1 MLTKEENALVTQTG
15 PGTPGGDFMRHYWH
29 PVGLSSELPA
39 GGAPLPR
46 RILGEDLLLFRD
58 DTGRPGLLGLL
69 CAHRCADLS
78 YGRVENGGLRCLYHG
93 WLYDVTGRVLEM
105 PAEPPESTFKDKVRH
120 TAYPVIER
128 GGLLFA
134 YFGAG
139 EPPLL
144 PDYEF
149 LKYPDEHR
157 LLARSFLNCNWL
169 QSMEGEIDPSHLS
182 YLHIPIGKL
191 DTRPVPG
198 GTQAADEL
206 YKVDTQPKLEAERT
220 TYGMRVFSL
229 RRAAPG
235 QRYLRITNYVLPDM
249 ATIIGN
255 EGRIGEGYGV
265 HWHVPVDDEHHL
277 RIDCVF
283 NRVRP
288 PSKEHGEAMAEAEI
302 DASGH
307 LRRNAANRYLQD
319 REEMKTTTFSGM
331 GPYFPAQDA
340 YATESPGPIHDRTR
354 EHLGTSDVCITTA
367 RRMLIDVIRGV
378 QKGEV
383 PPHVIRAAADNDMS
397 DIGVVSAIIPDT
409 VDYRTD
415 WRNALKTLV
424 TR

>member
-1 MLTKEENALVTQTG
+1 MG
-15 PGTPGGDFMRHYWH
+15 P
-29 PVGLSSELPA
+29 
-39 GGAPLPR
+39 
-46 RILGEDLLLFRD
+46 
-58 DTGRPGLLGLL
+58 
-69 CAHRCADLS
+69 
-78 YGRVENGGLRCLYHG
+78 
-93 WLYDVTGRVLEM
+93 
-105 PAEPPESTFKDKVRH
+105 
-120 TAYPVIER
+120 
-128 GGLLFA
+128 
-134 YFGAG
+134 G

-149 LKYPDEHR
+149 LNYPAEHR
-157 LLARSFLNCNWL
+157 ILARSFLNCNWL

-182 YLHIPIGKL
+182 YLHVPIGKL

-198 GTQAADEL
+198 GTKAADEL
-206 YKVDTQPKLEAERT
+206 YKVDTAPKLDVEHT
-220 TYGMRVFSL
+220 SFGMRNFSV

-235 QRYLRITNYVLPDM
+235 SRYLRITNYVLPDM

>member
-1 MLTKEENALVTQTG
+1 MLTKEENDLVTQTG
-15 PGTPGGDFMRHYWH
+15 PGTPGGNFMRHYWH
-29 PVGLSSELPA
+29 PVGLSSELPSD
-39 GGAPLPR
+39 GAPLPR
-46 RILGEDLLLFRD
+46 RILGENLLLFRD
-58 DTGRPGLLGLL
+58 EGGRPGLLGLL

-93 WLYDVTGRVLEM
+93 WLYDVNGRVLEM

-120 TAYPVIER
+120 TAYPVVER

-134 YFGAG
+134 YFGAD

-144 PDYEF
+144 PNYEF
-149 LKYPDEHR
+149 LDYPAEHR

-206 YKVDTQPKLEAERT
+206 YKVDTQPKLDVERT
-220 TYGMRVFSL
+220 NYGMRVFSL
-229 RRAAPG
+229 RRATPG

-265 HWHVPVDDEHHL
+265 HWHVPVDDENHL

-288 PSKEHGEAMAEAEI
+288 PNQEHGEALADAEI
-302 DASGH
+302 DANGH
-307 LRRNAANRYLQD
+307 LRRNAGNRYLQD
-319 REEMKTTTFSGM
+319 RHEMKTKTFSGM

-340 YATESPGPIHDRTR
+340 FATESPGPIHDRTR
-354 EHLGTSDVCITTA
+354 EHLATSDVCITTA
-367 RRMLIDVIRGV
+367 RRILIDAIRSV
-378 QKGEV
+378 QKGET
-383 PPHVIRAAADNDMS
+383 PPHVIRDAADNDMS
-397 DIGVVSAIIPDT
+397 DIGVVSAIIPET
-409 VDYRTD
+409 VDYRKD
-415 WRNALKTLV
+415 WRDAVKTLV